1 LSSSLNPLYLSRGK
15 ERPGKKPSLSFFL
28 SDVGQRRLCGKQD
41 IQLNLTVYL
50 YICYCLFMDK
60 GSNVSKAS
68 RLPILAGELRVS
80 VGKVIRR
87 IREQA
92 HPGDFTPAQKSVLH
106 RMEQDGPITV
116 SALARAE
123 SVRPQSMRVTVASL
137 EKMGLVSG
145 KQDPTDG
152 RKTFFSLTATCRE
165 TLRSGRAVKEDWLTR
180 AIEAQLT
187 PREREQL
194 AAALELIKRL
204 ADF

>member
-1 LSSSLNPLYLSRGK
+1 MG
-15 ERPGKKPSLSFFL
+15 
-28 SDVGQRRLCGKQD
+28 
-41 IQLNLTVYL
+41 
-50 YICYCLFMDK
+50 K

-68 RLPILAGELRVS
+68 RPPTLAGELRVS
-80 VGKVIRR
+80 VAKVIRR
-87 IREQA
+87 LREQT
-92 HPGDFTPAQKSVLH
+92 HPGDFTSAQKSVLH
-106 RMEQDGPITV
+106 RLEQDGPVTV

-152 RKTFFSLTATCRE
+152 RKTFFSLTAACRE
-165 TLRSGRAVKEDWLTR
+165 SLRNGRAAKEDWLVR
-180 AIEAQLT
+180 AIQAQLT

-194 AAALELIKRL
+194 AAAVELIKRL